1 MHSSDRLMVAP
12 GKGGWAGSREG
23 SGCRKSQFGDARE
36 GNQCRYG
43 WRLEK
48 ELPRATVTNK
58 SRRLARGEPLTST
71 NTTRGQGRGR
81 TRLAGKHR
89 NQWKAMQATADNRQ
103 LSTQIC
109 RTGLGEMEEVAGER
123 KGRESSQ
130 LLLLPTL
137 DLSTTLVYRRL
148 DRTADKRAKRS
159 N

>member
-1 MHSSDRLMVAP
+1 MHSSDRWMVVP
-12 GKGGWAGSREG
+12 ERGGRRPAGRDR
-23 SGCRKSQFGDARE
+23 GCRKSQFGDARE

-48 ELPRATVTNK
+48 ELPRATATNK

-71 NTTRGQGRGR
+71 NITRGQGRGR
-81 TRLAGKHR
+81 TRLASKHR

-109 RTGLGEMEEVAGER
+109 KTGLGEMEDVAGER

-130 LLLLPTL
+130 LLLLSTL
-137 DLSTTLVYRRL
+137 DLSTTLVYGRL